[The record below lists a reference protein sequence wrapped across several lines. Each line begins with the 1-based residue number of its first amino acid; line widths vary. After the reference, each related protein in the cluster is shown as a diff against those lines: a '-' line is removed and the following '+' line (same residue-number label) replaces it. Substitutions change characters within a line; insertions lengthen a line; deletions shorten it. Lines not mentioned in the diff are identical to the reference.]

1 MMDKSAAEAFSVN
14 ARVKLRKSVELS
26 MARLGIGEGNE
37 PESVDSYGTA
47 VVLNLPGGLRVEIT
61 SIEAGWRKKLIEAVA
76 AEGYDNVV
84 ERVAYTWFNRLIAI
98 RYMEVNDYLPT
109 HVRVLSSIEAGKDE
123 PDIVTQCIRM
133 ADVFRLS
140 EDEKNEIID
149 LRERNKTDELFS
161 KMFLY
166 ECRSLNAILPE
177 LFTETKQY
185 EKLLINLSYTVPDG
199 VVRDLVDTVPEE
211 DFRDA
216 VQIIGWMYQYYNSEL
231 KDKVFSDLK
240 KNIKISK
247 ERIPAATQLF
257 TPDWIVRYMVENS
270 LGRVWLEGHPDGN
283 LQSKWKYYLEEA
295 EQEPQV
301 KEKLKELR
309 VSRRNTEPTDI
320 KVIDPCMGSG
330 HVLVYAF
337 DVLVQIYESYGYSKQ
352 DAASLIVRNN
362 IFGLDIDER
371 AYQLAYFAI
380 MMKARSYDSNIFNK
394 NPKPNLHT
402 MVETSDLDDS
412 CLDGYGNGMLPAEKN
427 LAYNDMKYILSSF
440 RDAKTYGSLIKIHGL
455 DYGRID
461 TFIGSRSSSLY
472 AKDDRVKEAVAVA
485 KVLSKKY
492 DAVITNPPYMGSSG
506 MSAKLS
512 KYVKDEYPDVKSD
525 LFACFIER
533 GLDLTNKN
541 GYNSMVTMQS
551 WMFLSS
557 FEKFRHTILKNK
569 TISQLMHMDNMVMG
583 IAFGTAVSIIQ
594 NAMLSDYVGIY
605 HHVALNNV
613 SNGNVNPF
621 PVRDNRFSQIKQSRF
636 DAIPGAPIAYWV
648 SDKLLSAF
656 ITGVPLETIASLR
669 VGLQTGENARF
680 VRFWYEV
687 SLKKIKFDCKS
698 IEESVLSGCKW
709 FPYNKGGEYRKW
721 YGNNESVVNWENDG
735 FEIRHFV
742 DEKGKLKSVLRNTK
756 YYFQPAVTWSK
767 ISSGSI
773 AFRFKP
779 HGHIFDVAGTSI
791 FADENIRNY
800 IHGFCNSKVA
810 LTIANAISPTLNY
823 EVGHIASFPIILS
836 EIFVEEINK
845 IVKLNIELS
854 RSEWDSYEISWDFK
868 RNPLVESNENGL
880 IKVAFDKYNNNNH
893 EAFIS
898 LKKNEERLNEIFIE
912 IYGLKCEINPFVD
925 DKSVTIRNPSCN
937 HAVVNLISY
946 AVGCMFGRY
955 SLDKEGLINAGGDW
969 VDPGPS
975 FKADPDNII
984 PINDNEYFGDDIVV
998 RFVEFIKAAFG
1009 EENLEENLKYI
1020 ADNLGIKYV
1029 GTARDGIRKYFLNNF
1044 YDDHVKMFQKRPI
1057 YWLFDSGKEN
1067 GFKALIYMHRY
1078 TPDLIPTMR
1087 QDYLLPML
1095 TRYVE
1100 MSKSLEG
1107 TEKINL
1113 QKKIEEIQIYD
1124 IAMEKYASEKISID
1138 LDDGVKVNYAKF
1150 QNIENPGSK
1159 KKIDLL
1165 HPLK

>member
-1 MMDKSAAEAFSVN
+1 M
-14 ARVKLRKSVELS
+14 
-26 MARLGIGEGNE
+26 
-37 PESVDSYGTA
+37 
-47 VVLNLPGGLRVEIT
+47 
-61 SIEAGWRKKLIEAVA
+61 
-76 AEGYDNVV
+76 
-84 ERVAYTWFNRLIAI
+84 
-98 RYMEVNDYLPT
+98 
-109 HVRVLSSIEAGKDE
+109 
-123 PDIVTQCIRM
+123 
-133 ADVFRLS
+133 
-140 EDEKNEIID
+140 
-149 LRERNKTDELFS
+149 
-161 KMFLY
+161 
-166 ECRSLNAILPE
+166 
-177 LFTETKQY
+177 
-185 EKLLINLSYTVPDG
+185 
-199 VVRDLVDTVPEE
+199 DTVPEE

-412 CLDGYGNGMLPAEKN
+412 CLDGYGNGMPPAEKN

-492 DAVITNPPYMGSSG
+492 DAVITNPPYLGSSG
-506 MSAKLS
+506 MDAKLS
-512 KYVKDEYPDVKSD
+512 KYVKDNYSDAKSD

-533 GLDLTNKN
+533 CMDLTDKH
-541 GYNSMVTMQS
+541 SFTAMITQHAF
-551 WMFLSS
+551 MFLSS
-557 FEKFRHTILKNK
+557 FEKFRHNLINTK
-569 TISQLMHMDNMVMG
+569 TIVSMAHQGARGFDQIGGEVVQTA
-583 IAFGTAVSIIQ
+583 AFVVC
-594 NAMLSDYVGIY
+594 NNCVSDYTGTYCRLVD
-605 HHVALNNV
+605 V
-613 SNGNVNPF
+613 NGESAKESKF
-621 PVRDNRFSQIKQSRF
+621 LSGENRFYVKQSRF
-636 DAIPGAPIAYWV
+636 DAIPGAPIAYWASQQFIDNFSRGISISSI
-648 SDKLLSAF
+648 SDF
-656 ITGVPLETIASLR
+656 TGSQNKTADNEKYL
-669 VGLQTGENARF
+669 
-680 VRFWYEV
+680 RFWWEV
-687 SLKKIKFDCKS
+687 DYNKIGPGKKW
-698 IEESVLSGCKW
+698 VL
-709 FPYNKGGEYRKW
+709 YAKGGESRKW
-721 YGNNESVVNWENDG
+721 YGNIIHVVDWSDEARYFYETNKTSNLLNERYWYKEGITYNDITSGNSSFRFLPAGCIFDMSGPSILSLGDNVYYALGLLNSSAASLYYAALNPTIHLKIKDVNNLPFIMEEKW
-735 FEIRHFV
+735 FV
-742 DEKGKLKSVLRNTK
+742 E
-756 YYFQPAVTWSK
+756 VTSK
-767 ISSGSI
+767 IKKLVAFSTDDWNENEYSIEFLTNLLIKSGLINSSIKEYCTLLDCRIRETKTLQNIIDG
-773 AFRFKP
+773 
-779 HGHIFDVAGTSI
+779 IFNQI
-791 FADENIRNY
+791 YQLDER
-800 IHGFCNSKVA
+800 SQ
-810 LTIANAISPTLNY
+810 LTIDLKD
-823 EVGHIASFPIILS
+823 
-836 EIFVEEINK
+836 IN
-845 IVKLNIELS
+845 
-854 RSEWDSYEISWDFK
+854 
-868 RNPLVESNENGL
+868 
-880 IKVAFDKYNNNNH
+880 
-893 EAFIS
+893 
-898 LKKNEERLNEIFIE
+898 
-912 IYGLKCEINPFVD
+912 
-925 DKSVTIRNPSCN
+925 
-937 HAVVNLISY
+937 VNRDVRRLISY
-946 AVGCMFGRY
+946 FVGCLFGRY
-955 SLDKEGLINAGGDW
+955 SLD
-969 VDPGPS
+969 VPGILLTNNSIDFSNYSTFNPD
-975 FKADPDNII
+975 FDNII
-984 PINDNEYFGDDIVV
+984 PINDSEYFGDDIVV

-1009 EENLEENLKYI
+1009 EEYLEENLKYI